1 MKTVKELE
9 LDLVVKE
16 ALIQQ
21 LKYKNEMLSEQIASL
36 YEDKLDK
43 IRDYIIKILNNN
55 YEIDKTKLLE
65 IKEII
70 EDGEIYES

>member
-1 MKTVKELE
+1 MKTAKELE
-9 LDLVVKE
+9 LDLIVKE

-55 YEIDKTKLLE
+55 SEIDKTKLLE
-65 IKEII
+65 IKEIV
-70 EDGEIYES
+70 EDGEIYEN